1 MISTL
6 VAAMGADPLRLAN
19 NPEKPSE
26 ATLPA
31 ILQSTFPSS
40 YYRRRSCLS
49 WATTPTLGL
58 VITRDHEHAV
68 AIG

>member
-31 ILQSTFPSS
+31 ILNLPFPH
-40 YYRRRSCLS
+40 LIIG
-49 WATTPTLGL
+49 A
-58 VITRDHEHAV
+58 EV
-68 AIG
+68 A